1 MFEIKKV
8 INDQMAKDCD
18 NLLTKSV
25 QYERKFDNNIKEDF
39 VVSNNYVNIYKKENN
54 ILFIVYDNDKPVG
67 FIYGYIKS
75 ATSNLFYKTVAQID
89 ALYVLDSYRKKGIA
103 TSLINKFYEWCK
115 DSNVKIVEISV
126 FKDNIGAY
134 NLYKRLGNDI
144 EMYKMKKEL

>member
-18 NLLTKSV
+18 NLLTKLV

-103 TSLINKFYEWCK
+103 TSLINKFYE
-115 DSNVKIVEISV
+115 
-126 FKDNIGAY
+126 
-134 NLYKRLGNDI
+134 
-144 EMYKMKKEL
+144 